1 MKVVSLVKRIFF
13 HHLGANEDFFK
24 IYLHRQKNSDRLDEH
39 SPRSDAVIFENR
51 TGNKAQNKN
60 VNSKGID

>member
-1 MKVVSLVKRIFF
+1 MTTTLVQMRIF
-13 HHLGANEDFFK
+13 LK
-24 IYLHRQKNSDRLDEH
+24 IYLHRKKNSDRLDEH